1 MQYTTT
7 YKSPLGQMTMAS
19 DGENIIGLWFD
30 GQLHFASTINTREA
44 EENDTLPV
52 FARTR
57 QWLDEYFSGKE
68 PAFTPPIRLQG
79 TDFQQTV
86 WQLLLKIPYGTTST
100 YRDIAYKV
108 AKERGIATMSAQAV
122 GGAVGRNPISII
134 VPCHRIIGTD
144 GTLTGYA
151 GGIERKQKLL
161 QSEAKLLTL
170 TTFNSL

>member
-1 MQYTTT
+1 
-7 YKSPLGQMTMAS
+7 MTMAS

-30 GQLHFASTINTREA
+30 GQLRFASTINAGEA
-44 EENDTLPV
+44 EENDILPV

-68 PAFTPPIRLQG
+68 PAFTPPIRMQG
-79 TDFQQTV
+79 TDFQQMV

-100 YRDIAYKV
+100 YRDIARKV

-151 GGIERKQKLL
+151 GGIERKEKLL
-161 QSEAKLLTL
+161 
-170 TTFNSL
+170 SLERIKI

>member
-1 MQYTTT
+1 MQNITTN
-7 YKSPLGQMTMAS
+7 KSPLGQMTMAS
-19 DGENIIGLWFD
+19 DGECLIGLWFD
-30 GQLHFASTINTREA
+30 GQLRFASTINAGEA

-52 FARTR
+52 FSQTK
-57 QWLDEYFSGKE
+57 QWLDEYFSGKA
-68 PAFTPPIRLQG
+68 PAFMPPIRPQG

-100 YRDIAYKV
+100 YRDIARKV

-151 GGIERKQKLL
+151 GGIERKEKLL
-161 QSEAKLLTL
+161 
-170 TTFNSL
+170 SLERIKI

>member
-19 DGENIIGLWFD
+19 DGECLIGLWFD
-30 GQLHFASTINTREA
+30 GQLRFASTINADEA
-44 EENDTLPV
+44 EECAELPV

-57 QWLDEYFSGKE
+57 QWLDEYFSGKA
-68 PAFTPPIRLQG
+68 PSFMPPIRMQG
-79 TDFQQTV
+79 TDFQQMV

-100 YRDIAYKV
+100 YRDIARKV
-108 AKERGIATMSAQAV
+108 ANERGIATMSAQAV

-151 GGIERKQKLL
+151 GGIERKEKLL
-161 QSEAKLLTL
+161 LLERIKI
-170 TTFNSL
+170 

>member
-1 MQYTTT
+1 
-7 YKSPLGQMTMAS
+7 MTMAS
-19 DGENIIGLWFD
+19 DGECLIGLWFD
-30 GQLHFASTINTREA
+30 GQLRFASTINAGEA
-44 EENDTLPV
+44 EEHDILPV
-52 FARTR
+52 FSQTR
-57 QWLDEYFSGKE
+57 QWLDEYFSGKA
-68 PAFTPPIRLQG
+68 PSFMLPIRLQG

-100 YRDIAYKV
+100 YRDIARKV

-151 GGIERKQKLL
+151 GGIERKEKLL
-161 QSEAKLLTL
+161 
-170 TTFNSL
+170 SLERIKI